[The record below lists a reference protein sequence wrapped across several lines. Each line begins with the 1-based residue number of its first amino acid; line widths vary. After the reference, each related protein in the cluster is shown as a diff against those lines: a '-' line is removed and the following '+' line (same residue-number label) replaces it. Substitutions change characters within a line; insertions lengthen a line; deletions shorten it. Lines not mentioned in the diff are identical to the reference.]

1 MTKKI
6 EESKIV
12 VGLDVGTHKVVA
24 VIGEVLPD
32 GVINVRGVGVSPSK
46 GVQGGGVV
54 DLDATITSIGRAIE
68 EAEYIVDDL
77 EVVCVTLAIS
87 GAHITAFN
95 ESGQVPLANIVKQ
108 EDVDS
113 AIHIARSVKL
123 PDGLEILH
131 IIPQEYRV
139 DRLPATK
146 NPLNLAGNRLTAQ
159 AHLIACH
166 NDWLL
171 NLRNAVER
179 SKYKIDQIVFSGL
192 ASGYSVLTE
201 DEKELGVCL
210 IDIGGG
216 TMDILV
222 YTDGALR
229 FSKVIPFGGNNVT
242 DYIAQVFATSRQ
254 QAENMKIQ
262 HGSAISPPAH
272 SLDRKINVEGLGG
285 RPPRTF
291 TRGQLSEITAQCY
304 RDLLG
309 VVALELNQLRE
320 ELFRKGIKQ
329 ELIAGIVLTGG
340 GSQMEDIVECAKS
353 VFNSE
358 VRVGNPLNIT
368 GLTDY
373 VNKPQYA
380 TVLGL
385 LQYSHYND
393 VESSQPMTGGDF
405 GNALGKVANG
415 LTNGLK
421 KAFAW
426 TKKNF

>member
-1 MTKKI
+1 MTKV

-54 DLDATITSIGRAIE
+54 DLDATISSISRAIE

-87 GAHITAFN
+87 GSHITSFN
-95 ESGQVPLANIVKQ
+95 ESGQVTLSGVVKE
-108 EDVDS
+108 EDVDNAMKIAS
-113 AIHIARSVKL
+113 AVKL
-123 PDGLEILH
+123 PDGLELLH
-131 IIPQEYRV
+131 ILPQEYRV

-171 NLRNAVER
+171 NLKNAVER
-179 SKYKIDQIVFSGL
+179 SKYKIDQITFSGL
-192 ASGYSVLTE
+192 ASGYSVLTD

-216 TMDILV
+216 TVDILV

-229 FSKVIPFGGNNVT
+229 FSKVLPVGGNNIT
-242 DYIAQVFATSRQ
+242 DHIAEVFAVSRQ

-262 HGSAISPPAH
+262 HGSAISPPTH
-272 SLDRKINVEGLGG
+272 SVDRKITVEGLGG
-285 RPPRTF
+285 RIPRTY
-291 TRGQLSEITAQCY
+291 TRAQLSEATSICY
-304 RDLLG
+304 RGLFGL
-309 VVALELNQLRE
+309 VANELMQLRT
-320 ELFRKGIKQ
+320 ELYQKGIKQ

-340 GSQMEDIVECAKS
+340 GSQIEDIVECAKS

-358 VRVGNPLNIT
+358 VRVGYPLNIT

-385 LQYSHYND
+385 LQYSHHND
-393 VESSQPMTGGDF
+393 GESSQRSANSDI
-405 GNALGKVANG
+405 GNAFEVLKNG
-415 LTNGLK
+415 VNKLIN
-421 KAFAW
+421 W
-426 TKKNF
+426 TKKTF

>member
-1 MTKKI
+1 MTKA

-32 GVINVRGVGVSPSK
+32 GVINVMGVGICPSK
-46 GVQGGGVV
+46 GVDKGGVI
-54 DLDATITSIGRAIE
+54 DLDAVITSISRAIE
-68 EAEYIVDDL
+68 EAEYIVDGCK
-77 EVVCVTLAIS
+77 VVGVTLSIS
-87 GAHITAFN
+87 GEIIAFN
-95 ESGQVPLANIVKQ
+95 ESGQVPLSSIVKQ
-108 EDVDS
+108 EDVEN

-123 PDGLEILH
+123 PDGLDILH

-171 NLRNAVER
+171 NLKNAVER

-192 ASGYSVLTE
+192 ASSYSVLTE

-216 TMDILV
+216 TMDVLV

-229 FSKVIPFGGNNVT
+229 FSKVIPFGGNNIT
-242 DYIAQVFATSRQ
+242 DYIAEVFATSRQ

-262 HGSAISPPAH
+262 HGSAISPPTS
-272 SLDRKINVEGLGG
+272 SLERKITVEGLGG
-285 RPPRTF
+285 RSPRTF
-291 TRGQLSEITAQCY
+291 TRTQLSEVTARCY

-309 VVALELNQLRE
+309 VVAHELAQLRT
-320 ELFRKGIKQ
+320 ELYQKGIKQ

-340 GSQMEDIVECAKS
+340 GSQIEDIVECAKS

-358 VRVGNPLNIT
+358 VRVGYPLNIT

-393 VESSQPMTGGDF
+393 VDSSPSSS
-405 GNALGKVANG
+405 GNEIGTAINVVVN
-415 LTNGLK
+415 
-421 KAFAW
+421 KA
-426 TKKNF
+426 KNFVNWIKKSF

>member
-1 MTKKI
+1 MTKA

-24 VIGEVLPD
+24 VIGEILPD
-32 GVINVRGVGVSPSK
+32 GVINVMGVGSCPSK
-46 GVQGGGVV
+46 GVNKGGVI
-54 DLDATITSIGRAIE
+54 DLDATIASISRAIE
-68 EAEYIVDDL
+68 EAEYIVDDCKVL
-77 EVVCVTLAIS
+77 GVTLSIS
-87 GAHITAFN
+87 GEIIAFN
-95 ESGQVPLANIVKQ
+95 ESGQVPLSNVVRQ
-108 EDVDS
+108 EDVDN

-146 NPLNLAGNRLTAQ
+146 NPLDLAGNRLTAE
-159 AHLIACH
+159 AHLIACR

-171 NLRNAVER
+171 NLKNAVER

-192 ASGYSVLTE
+192 ASSYSVLTE

-216 TMDILV
+216 TMDVLV

-229 FSKVIPFGGNNVT
+229 FSKVIPFGGNNIT
-242 DYIAQVFATSRQ
+242 DYIAEVFATSRQ
-254 QAENMKIQ
+254 EAEKMKIQ
-262 HGSAISPPAH
+262 HGSAVTPPEHA
-272 SLDRKINVEGLGG
+272 LDRKITVEGLGG

-291 TRGQLSEITAQCY
+291 TRTQLSEVTARCY

-309 VVALELNQLRE
+309 VVAQELTQLRS
-320 ELFRKGIKQ
+320 ELYQKGIKQ

-340 GSQMEDIVECAKS
+340 GSQIEDIVKCAKS

-358 VRVGNPLNIT
+358 VRVGSPLNIR

-385 LQYSHYND
+385 LQYSYYNGI
-393 VESSQPMTGGDF
+393 EPSF
-405 GNALGKVANG
+405 GNADSGIRDILGTIIK
-415 LTNGLK
+415 GLK
-421 KAFAW
+421 DAVNW
-426 TKKNF
+426 TKKTF

>member
-1 MTKKI
+1 MTKV

-32 GVINVRGVGVSPSK
+32 GVINVMGVGICPSK
-46 GVQGGGVV
+46 GVDKGGVI
-54 DLDATITSIGRAIE
+54 DLDATITSISRAIE
-68 EAEYIVDDL
+68 EAEYIVDDCKVL
-77 EVVCVTLAIS
+77 GVTLSMS
-87 GAHITAFN
+87 GEIIAFN
-95 ESGQVPLANIVKQ
+95 ESGQVPLSNIVKQ
-108 EDVDS
+108 EDVDN

-123 PDGLEILH
+123 PDGLDILH

-159 AHLIACH
+159 AHLIACQ

-171 NLRNAVER
+171 NLKNAVER

-192 ASGYSVLTE
+192 ASSYSVLTD

-229 FSKVIPFGGNNVT
+229 FSKVIPFGGNNIT
-242 DYIAQVFATSRQ
+242 DYIAEVFATSRQ

-272 SLDRKINVEGLGG
+272 SLDRKITVEGLGG

-291 TRGQLSEITAQCY
+291 TRTQLSEVTARCY

-309 VVALELNQLRE
+309 VVAQELTQLRS
-320 ELFRKGIKQ
+320 ELYQKGIKQ

-340 GSQMEDIVECAKS
+340 GSQIEDIVECAKS

-358 VRVGNPLNIT
+358 VRVGSPLNIK

-393 VESSQPMTGGDF
+393 GDSGVNTA
-405 GNALGKVANG
+405 GNEISTAITAGVRVVRRFANWI
-415 LTNGLK
+415 K
-421 KAFAW
+421 KSF
-426 TKKNF
+426 